1 MLHGLSVVLGR
12 LIRLVLSV
20 LRHEVVVYAGVDLR
34 FFRLVHHRVLDVY
47 IVNHFLG
54 LNVVVHRDRLLV
66 LVEYVGD
73 IRFWLLL
80 RS

>member
-20 LRHEVVVYAGVDLR
+20 LRHKVVVDAGVDLR
-34 FFRLVHHRVLDVY
+34 FFRLVHHRVLNVHV
-47 IVNHFLG
+47 VNHL
-54 LNVVVHRDRLLV
+54 LSLDVVVHRDRLLV
-66 LVEYVGD
+66 LVEDVGD
-73 IRFWLLL
+73 VRFWLLL